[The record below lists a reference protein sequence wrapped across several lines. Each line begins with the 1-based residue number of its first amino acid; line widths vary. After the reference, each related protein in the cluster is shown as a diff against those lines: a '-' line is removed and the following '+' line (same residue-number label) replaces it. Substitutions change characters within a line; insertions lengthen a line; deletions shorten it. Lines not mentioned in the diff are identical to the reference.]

1 MPLSEQ
7 VAFSRPLKEALL
19 ARHQPGRPK
28 AVHPGNVEE
37 AEEENPY
44 TISEEFLKRETERAY
59 EEGFA
64 AGKAKGEA
72 TNEVAMEALRREI
85 AKVLEGIQGE
95 SDGLVREL
103 ESILPEFIIEGVGR
117 ILYTMEPDAEAVS
130 ETVNDLL
137 KGVDAEDQVMRLS
150 ISPKD
155 AELLAEVDPTL
166 GERFPRLTLVT
177 DTGLSRGEC
186 FLESRFGIADAR
198 YAAKLNN
205 LRKVLE

>member
-7 VAFSRPLKEALL
+7 IAFSRPLREAVL
-19 ARHQPGRPK
+19 ARHQPG
-28 AVHPGNVEE
+28 GFGVEDSDGVE
-37 AEEENPY
+37 AAEEENPY
-44 TISEEFLKRETERAY
+44 TISEEHLKAETERAY
-59 EEGFA
+59 KEGFA
-64 AGKAKGEA
+64 AGKTKGEA
-72 TNEVAMEALRREI
+72 ASKAAMVALQGEI
-85 AKVLEGIQGE
+85 SKVLEGIQGE

-130 ETVNDLL
+130 KTVNDLL
-137 KGVDAEDQVMRLS
+137 KGVDTEDQVMRLS
-150 ISPKD
+150 INPQD
-155 AELLAEVDPTL
+155 AELLAEVDSSL
-166 GERFPRLTLVT
+166 NERFPRLSLVK
-177 DTGLSRGEC
+177 DTSLSRGEC